1 MAVEIPVVIDIDKA
15 FDDAIKKLPSAM
27 RPLKNTIQQLSE
39 ELNIARQLMAEAPID
54 SKDWQDAAKWVQ
66 GLSQSLDV
74 ANDKMRRLAANDGSI
89 KQMTATLASLNRRW
103 EEMGRSQKREWHG
116 GLTDEAKKLYE
127 EYKKIAERLKENRTL
142 AQMWAREQKQ
152 AADAAKAQAD
162 ALKAAQDKAF
172 MMSSPANTLGGLQ
185 KQESLLR
192 TAIGKTVIGSN
203 EYNGYQKQLE
213 AVRGAMARAQ
223 GQAEALNGTMTR
235 QQGILSRLASQMG
248 AFVSI
253 FTLVRFAKQVRDV
266 TGELEY
272 QRVALSHLIQDEEY
286 GARLFEQIKQAA
298 VESPFR
304 IKELVTY
311 TKSLAAYNIAQQDL
325 FDTMMRLSDISA
337 GLGVSMD
344 RLVLAYGQVRA
355 ASVLRGQELRQF
367 TEAGIPLVD
376 LLAEKFTEL
385 NGRVVKSSEVFD
397 LISKRAVSFK
407 MVSEIFEDMTDKGGM
422 FYKMQEQQAE
432 TLKGRWEKL
441 KDAFD
446 IGLESIGKTTSFGWQ
461 NDAILSLLTS
471 LANNLR
477 VIPKLVN
484 AAAFAWVAYN
494 GAQALFVKTA
504 RQGLTLEQQRN
515 IARALASKQ
524 VSTVTAKIYG
534 QVAAESALTKA
545 ITAQYTATNFLTRAW
560 AKLRVAM
567 LTNPIGVIAAAI
579 SAAIGLFLTF
589 RKKTDDIA
597 NSFEEF
603 DKVIEDTSNG
613 LKDFAK
619 TGKLIDRYERLA
631 DITEKTDKE
640 HRKLFQ
646 TMTVL
651 QDKFPEVEM
660 GVDNETV
667 SLENQLKTLREL
679 NTEKEKQVREAGE
692 TELEKQRMNL
702 RDLEKDYA
710 KQTKERLTT
719 RRLLA
724 NQEALLE
731 KQGIDKYSNPAWR
744 SYTKQISEADAA
756 LEELQKKIDGTQ
768 KRIVTLDALLHPE
781 NADNTL
787 AAWRQKIKEL
797 TLVIG
802 QDGLPSQLYDDA
814 QLNKWATLDEA
825 LSDIIKNKDKAKESE
840 EKLSESIRNQTGDIR
855 DQIQAQLDWA
865 IAVRQANQA
874 VEEFFGYYSRLS
886 QDVSKNFP
894 GLLGSTFED
903 VDKETF
909 SKKGLFSES
918 DLKSIKT
925 VVDLY
930 SLWAT
935 KIKAVTEEIKHY
947 NDKVGAGVG
956 AQQQAD
962 RKATIK
968 SLNDQKKLLEEMGKL
983 YGFVLDSGKKSGGY
997 QQDPWILIYKNRM
1010 KFMEDF
1016 RKSVEDLDKYMN
1028 RSSSLSTT
1036 QGAMTG
1042 RGKSLNI
1049 DVSTM
1054 SGSREELLKW
1064 YDDTIDEITK
1074 KIKNLGGK
1082 TWAGMGVQAILAKD
1096 TKSRTIKAWQD
1107 LLAEVF
1113 KARTDFDLSQQKKDF
1128 EKAFNKMKEE
1138 LKNTEAASNFY
1149 KDILGQTGDEQ
1160 LATTLTVSVY
1170 GDIGKDFKERIQ
1182 SQLDEAFKSL
1192 SEADQTPEMKAAID
1206 TQDFGYILSNLD
1218 KFSQEWQKVLQNI
1231 ASDSTQYKKKILGD
1245 FAKLVSEYGTTQQ
1258 KIDIITATTEQ
1269 KIKDVET
1276 ARDSALADE
1285 NLTKDARDR
1294 IIEEAESVI
1303 EALKGQEKLDI
1314 FKESENYI
1322 KFFSE
1327 INMLTTSEAA
1337 TVRGKLRQAYIDAF
1351 KAGAINADELR
1362 KALRAVDEQFKKLNE
1377 DTSIFSAY
1385 LKGGLEGAQ
1394 KRFSDYADTL
1404 QVIAGKMQRGQG
1416 LSKTEEDWAGNM
1428 AKKFGKKFG
1437 GEDLKGI
1444 KNYSDLMSKFGGDT
1458 KAAGEA
1464 MGNLSNAMSSFSA
1477 KGGGAIAMVD
1487 MIVQAVNDMFVSMQ
1501 QVIDQLNEMRSE
1513 ENKFGDGF
1521 KYISDFN
1528 KYAYSGWQNLKS
1540 GNIFGAIADTVGS
1553 WISIFNNIQKDKVK
1567 NLNNEIEYQ
1576 QEIVEDLTSSYK
1588 RLEKALND
1596 SFGSD
1601 YVYNYTEQMKVLEL
1615 QAIAYQRMADA
1626 EREKGKSADSKKA
1639 REYEKQADEI
1649 LQQMDDMKH
1658 QLSEFFTGTDLTS
1671 AAKDFAQAWIDAYRE
1686 FSSTTSAMK
1695 DKFKEMIDNM
1705 VVNSLAGQVMQNIL
1719 KPVFDAI
1726 DEYSK
1731 DGALTE
1737 KEIANIA
1744 EMSVAKTE
1752 EINTAMTALM
1762 ERLTA
1767 AGINIRATGSSL
1779 SGISK
1784 DIAGASE
1791 ESINALASGINT
1803 QNFYMSY
1810 MPNIDRNV
1818 AAILVAIQGGTT
1830 PNTVAAPQTT
1840 TVQFGDE
1847 TFRGQMSRIDENVAG
1862 IYQMMRSVITPK
1874 SANINTH
1881 CVGTKS

>member
-27 RPLKNTIQQLSE
+27 RPLKNTIEQLSQ
-39 ELNIARQLMAEAPID
+39 ELNIARQIMAEAPID
-54 SKDWQDAAKWVQ
+54 SKDWQDAANMVK
-66 GLSQSLDV
+66 GLSQSLEV
-74 ANDKMRRLAANDGSI
+74 ASDKMRGLVANDGSI

-103 EEMGRSQKREWHG
+103 EEMGYMQKFQNASQ
-116 GLTDEAKKLYE
+116 LSSEAEALYA
-127 EYKKIAERLKENRTL
+127 EYKRITKSLQQNKTLTQLWAE
-142 AQMWAREQKQ
+142 EQAK
-152 AADAAKAQAD
+152 AAKAAERQA
-162 ALKAAQDKAF
+162 AATKAAQDKAF
-172 MMSSPANTLGGLQ
+172 MMSSPANTLAGLR
-185 KQESLLR
+185 KQESLLNV
-192 TAIGKTVIGSN
+192 AIGNAVIGSN
-203 EYNGYQKQLE
+203 EYNRYQKQLE

-286 GARLFEQIKQAA
+286 GARLFEQIKKAA

-385 NGRVVKSSEVFD
+385 NGRVVKSAEVFD
-397 LISKRAVSFK
+397 LISKRAVPFK
-407 MVSEIFEDMTDKGGM
+407 MISEIFEDMTDKGGM

-432 TLKGRWEKL
+432 TLRGRWEKL

-461 NDAILSLLTS
+461 NDAILSLLTL

-504 RQGLTLEQQRN
+504 WQGLTLEQQRN
-515 IARALASKQ
+515 ITRALASKQ
-524 VSTVTAKIYG
+524 VSAVTAKIYG

-603 DKVIEDTSNG
+603 DRVIEDTSNG

-631 DITEKTDKE
+631 NITEKTDKE

-646 TMTVL
+646 TMTML
-651 QDKFPEVEM
+651 QDKFPEVEI

-667 SLENQLKTLREL
+667 SLEEQLKTLQKL
-679 NTEKEKQVREAGE
+679 NAEKEKQVREAGE

-731 KQGIDKYSNPAWR
+731 KEGIDKYSNPAWR
-744 SYTKQISEADAA
+744 RYTKEISEADAA
-756 LEELQKKIDGTQ
+756 LVELQQKIDGTQ
-768 KRIVTLDALLHPE
+768 KRIATLDALLHSE

-797 TLVIG
+797 TTITINDVT
-802 QDGLPSQLYDDA
+802 SNLYDDE
-814 QLNKWATLDEA
+814 QLNKWESLDDA
-825 LSDIIKNKDKAKESE
+825 LSDIIKNKDKAKTSE

-855 DQIQAQLDWA
+855 DQIEAQLDWA
-865 IAVRQANQA
+865 RAVRQANQA
-874 VEEFFGYYSRLS
+874 VEDFFGYYSRLS

-968 SLNDQKKLLEEMGKL
+968 SLEDQKKLLEEMGKL
-983 YGFVLDSGKKSGGY
+983 YGFVLDSGKKSDGY

-1138 LKNTEAASNFY
+1138 LKNTEAARNFY

-1160 LATTLTVSVY
+1160 LAQTLTISVY

-1218 KFSQEWQKVLQNI
+1218 KFSQEWQKVLQEAASSSIQYNSKWLKDLVTSYQKHKTFEERITETQQREAQKRVEIQKWEAEQI
-1231 ASDSTQYKKKILGD
+1231 AAIDKDTTKTSEEKTDAKAKVKATSTQMQAASSSKE
-1245 FAKLVSEYGTTQQ
+1245 AKEVS
-1258 KIDIITATTEQ
+1258 
-1269 KIKDVET
+1269 
-1276 ARDSALADE
+1276 
-1285 NLTKDARDR
+1285 N
-1294 IIEEAESVI
+1294 IEM
-1303 EALKGQEKLDI
+1303 EALKATYEWTKAFEDMDNVSTTTLKNLIALLTSYIDKWKDSGDAP
-1314 FKESENYI
+1314 ESLKAAVQALEQAQAQITERNPYQGAIKGIKDYI
-1322 KFFSE
+1322 KAKQTANRLE
-1327 INMLTTSEAA
+1327 KEGKKGTQEYKEAQDNM
-1337 TVRGKLRQAYIDAF
+1337 
-1351 KAGAINADELR
+1351 R
-1362 KALRAVDEQFKKLNE
+1362 KALKSTEKSVNDVGNTFNTFSSIVSSVSDVLNL
-1377 DTSIFSAY
+1377 DD
-1385 LKGGLEGAQ
+1385 L
-1394 KRFSDYADTL
+1394 SD
-1404 QVIAGKMQRGQG
+1404 
-1416 LSKTEEDWAGNM
+1416 
-1428 AKKFGKKFG
+1428 
-1437 GEDLKGI
+1437 
-1444 KNYSDLMSKFGGDT
+1444 
-1458 KAAGEA
+1458 GEA
-1464 MGNLSNAMSSFSA
+1464 VLQGISAGLTLVGTALVFINAMFTLLETNPIVLAITAIIASVAALAMIMNNLSTA
-1477 KGGGAIAMVD
+1477 KA
-1487 MIVQAVNDMFVSMQ
+1487 N
-1501 QVIDQLNEMRSE
+1501 R
-1513 ENKFGDGF
+1513 
-1521 KYISDFN
+1521 
-1528 KYAYSGWQNLKS
+1528 
-1540 GNIFGAIADTVGS
+1540 
-1553 WISIFNNIQKDKVK
+1553 
-1567 NLNNEIEYQ
+1567 EIEKQ
-1576 QEIVEDLTSSYK
+1576 QQTVDALEKSYK
-1588 RLEKALND
+1588 RLEKAMED

-1601 YVYNYTEQMKVLEL
+1601 YIYNYQEQMNNL
-1615 QAIAYQRMADA
+1615 QAQADAYQKMADA
-1626 EREKGKSADSKKA
+1626 ERSKGRKADDDKIK
-1639 REYEKQADEI
+1639 EYEESMDDI
-1649 LQQMDDMKH
+1649 LEKMDDMKH
-1658 QLSEFFTGTDLTS
+1658 QLSEYFSGTDLTS
-1671 AAKDFAQAWIDAYRE
+1671 AAEDFAKSWIDAYRE

-1695 DKFKEMIDNM
+1695 EKFKEMIDNM
-1705 VVNSLAGQVMQNIL
+1705 IIKSVAGQIMQKIL

-1726 DEYSK
+1726 ETYSE
-1731 DGALTE
+1731 DGELSVE
-1737 KEIANIA
+1737 DIAKIA
-1744 EMSVAKTE
+1744 DMTTAVTDD
-1752 EINTAMTALM
+1752 INASFTALM
-1762 ERLTA
+1762 ERFTA
-1767 AGINIRATGSSL
+1767 AGMNIRATGSSL

-1818 AAILVAIQGGTT
+1818 AAILVAIQGGST
-1830 PNTVAAPQTT
+1830 PNTVATPQTT
-1840 TVQFGDE
+1840 SVQFGDE

>member
-15 FDDAIKKLPSAM
+15 FDDAIKKLPSVM
-27 RPLKNTIQQLSE
+27 RPLKNTIEQLSQ

-142 AQMWAREQKQ
+142 AQMWAREQKR
-152 AADAAKAQAD
+152 AADAAKAQAE

-185 KQESLLR
+185 KQESLLT
-192 TAIGKTVIGSN
+192 TAISKAVIGSN
-203 EYNGYQKQLE
+203 EYNRYQKQLE

-235 QQGILSRLASQMG
+235 QQGILGRLASQMG

-286 GARLFEQIKQAA
+286 GARLFEQIKKAA
-298 VESPFR
+298 IESPFR

-385 NGRVVKSSEVFD
+385 NGKVVKSAEVFD

-422 FYKMQEQQAE
+422 FYKMQEQQAA

-446 IGLESIGKTTSFGWQ
+446 IGLESIGKTTSFGWE
-461 NDAILSLLTS
+461 NDAILSILTS

-484 AAAFAWVAYN
+484 AATFAWVAYN
-494 GAQALFVKTA
+494 GAQVLFVKTA

-524 VSTVTAKIYG
+524 VSAVTAKIYG
-534 QVAAESALTKA
+534 RVAAESALTKA
-545 ITAQYTATNFLTRAW
+545 ITAQYTATNILARAW

-579 SAAIGLFLTF
+579 SAAIGLFMTF
-589 RKKTDDIA
+589 RKKTDEVA
-597 NSFEEF
+597 STFEKF
-603 DKVIEDTSNG
+603 DKVIDDTSNG

-619 TGKLIDRYERLA
+619 TDKLIDRYERLVK
-631 DITEKTDKE
+631 ITEKTDKE

-646 TMTVL
+646 TMTIL

-667 SLENQLKTLREL
+667 SLEEQLKTLREL
-679 NTEKEKQVREAGE
+679 NAEKEKQVREAGE
-692 TELEKQRMNL
+692 NELENQRGTL
-702 RDLEKDYA
+702 RDLEEDYA
-710 KQTKERLTT
+710 EQTKERITK
-719 RRLLA
+719 RRRLA

-731 KQGIDKYSNPAWR
+731 KEGIDKYSNPAWR
-744 SYTKQISEADAA
+744 RYTKEISEADAA
-756 LEELQKKIDGTQ
+756 LAELQQKIDGTQ

-797 TLVIG
+797 TTITINDVTTN
-802 QDGLPSQLYDDA
+802 LYDDE
-814 QLNKWATLDEA
+814 QLNKWENLDDA
-825 LSDIIKNKDKAKESE
+825 LSDIIRNKDKAKTSE
-840 EKLSESIRNQTGDIR
+840 EKLSEAIRGQTGEIR
-855 DQIQAQLDWA
+855 DQIQTQLDWA
-865 IAVRQANQA
+865 AAVRQANQA
-874 VEEFFGYYSRLS
+874 VEDFFGYYSRLS

-894 GLLGSTFED
+894 GLLSSTFED

-925 VVDLY
+925 VVELY

-956 AQQQAD
+956 AKQQAD

-968 SLNDQKKLLEEMGKL
+968 SLEDQKKLLEDMGKL
-983 YGFVLDSGKKSGGY
+983 YGFVLDNNKKNNNY

-1064 YDDTIDEITK
+1064 YDDTIAEITK
-1074 KIKNLGGK
+1074 KIQNLGGK

-1138 LKNTEAASNFY
+1138 LKNTEAARNFY

-1192 SEADQTPEMKAAID
+1192 SKAGQTPEMKAAID

-1218 KFSQEWQKVLQNI
+1218 KFSQEWQKVLQEAASSSIQYNAKWLKDLVSSYEKHKTFEERITETKQREAQQRVEIQKWEAEQI
-1231 ASDSTQYKKKILGD
+1231 AAIDKDATKTTEEKTAAKAKVKATSTQMQAASTSKE
-1245 FAKLVSEYGTTQQ
+1245 AKEIS
-1258 KIDIITATTEQ
+1258 
-1269 KIKDVET
+1269 
-1276 ARDSALADE
+1276 
-1285 NLTKDARDR
+1285 N
-1294 IIEEAESVI
+1294 IEM
-1303 EALKGQEKLDI
+1303 EALKATYEWTKAFEDMDNVSTTTLKNLI
-1314 FKESENYI
+1314 AL
-1322 KFFSE
+1322 
-1327 INMLTTSEAA
+1327 LTS
-1337 TVRGKLRQAYIDAF
+1337 YIDKWKDSGDAPESL
-1351 KAGAINADELR
+1351 KAAVQALEQAQAQITERNPYQGAI
-1362 KALRAVDEQFKKLNE
+1362 
-1377 DTSIFSAY
+1377 
-1385 LKGGLEGAQ
+1385 
-1394 KRFSDYADTL
+1394 
-1404 QVIAGKMQRGQG
+1404 
-1416 LSKTEEDWAGNM
+1416 
-1428 AKKFGKKFG
+1428 
-1437 GEDLKGI
+1437 KGI
-1444 KNYSDLMSKFGGDT
+1444 KDYIKAKQTANRLEKEGKKGTQEYKEAQDAMRKAMKSTEKSVNDVGNTFNTFSSIVSSVSDILNLDEMSDGEAVLQGI
-1458 KAAGEA
+1458 AAGLTMVGTALVFINA
-1464 MGNLSNAMSSFSA
+1464 MFTLLETNPIVLAISAIIASVAALGMIMSNLSTA
-1477 KGGGAIAMVD
+1477 GA
-1487 MIVQAVNDMFVSMQ
+1487 N
-1501 QVIDQLNEMRSE
+1501 R
-1513 ENKFGDGF
+1513 
-1521 KYISDFN
+1521 
-1528 KYAYSGWQNLKS
+1528 
-1540 GNIFGAIADTVGS
+1540 
-1553 WISIFNNIQKDKVK
+1553 
-1567 NLNNEIEYQ
+1567 EIEKQ
-1576 QEIVEDLTSSYK
+1576 QQTVDALEKSYK
-1588 RLEKALND
+1588 RLEKAMED

-1601 YVYNYTEQMKVLEL
+1601 YIYNYNEQMKNL
-1615 QAIAYQRMADA
+1615 QAQADAYQKMADA
-1626 EREKGKSADSKKA
+1626 ERSKGRKADDDKIK
-1639 REYEKQADEI
+1639 EYEESMDDI
-1649 LQQMDDMKH
+1649 LEKMDDMKH
-1658 QLSEFFTGTDLTS
+1658 QLSEYFSGTDLTS
-1671 AAKDFAQAWIDAYRE
+1671 AAEDFAKSWIDAYRE

-1695 DKFKEMIDNM
+1695 EKFKEMIDNM

-1744 EMSVAKTE
+1744 AMSVAKTE

-1767 AGINIRATGSSL
+1767 AGVNIRATGSSL

-1840 TVQFGDE
+1840 SVQFGDE

-1862 IYQMMRSVITPK
+1862 IYQMIRSVITPK

>member
-15 FDDAIKKLPSAM
+15 FDNAIKKLPSVM
-27 RPLKNTIQQLSE
+27 RPLKNTIEQLSQ
-39 ELNIARQLMAEAPID
+39 ELNIARQLMAEAPIG

-103 EEMGRSQKREWHG
+103 EEMGYKQKFQNASQLSG
-116 GLTDEAKKLYE
+116 EAKALYA
-127 EYKKIAERLKENRTL
+127 EYKRITKSLQQNKTLTQLWAE
-142 AQMWAREQKQ
+142 EQAK
-152 AADAAKAQAD
+152 AAKAAERQA
-162 ALKAAQDKAF
+162 AATKAAQDKAF

-185 KQESLLR
+185 KQESLLT
-192 TAIGKTVIGSN
+192 TAISKAVIGSN
-203 EYNGYQKQLE
+203 EYNRYQKQLE

-235 QQGILSRLASQMG
+235 QRGILGRLASQMG

-253 FTLVRFAKQVRDV
+253 FTLVRFVKHLRDV

-286 GARLFEQIKQAA
+286 GARLFEQIKKAA
-298 VESPFR
+298 IESPFR

-385 NGRVVKSSEVFD
+385 NGKVVKSAEVFD

-422 FYKMQEQQAE
+422 FYKMQEQQAA

-446 IGLESIGKTTSFGWQ
+446 LGLESIGKTTSFGWQ
-461 NDAILSLLTS
+461 NDAILSILTS

-477 VIPKLVN
+477 VIPKLAN
-484 AAAFAWVAYN
+484 AATFAWVAYN
-494 GAQALFVKTA
+494 VAQVLFVKTA

-524 VSTVTAKIYG
+524 VSAVTAKIYG
-534 QVAAESALTKA
+534 RVAAESALTKA
-545 ITAQYTATNFLTRAW
+545 ITAQYTATNILARAW

-579 SAAIGLFLTF
+579 SAAIGLFMTF
-589 RKKTDDIA
+589 RKKTDEVA
-597 NSFEEF
+597 RTFEKF

-619 TGKLIDRYERLA
+619 TDKLIDRYERLA
-631 DITEKTDKE
+631 KITEKTDNE

-646 TMTVL
+646 TMTIL

-667 SLENQLKTLREL
+667 SLEEQLKTLREL
-679 NTEKEKQVREAGE
+679 NAEKEKQVREAGE
-692 TELEKQRMNL
+692 NELENQRGTL
-702 RDLEKDYA
+702 RDLEEDYA
-710 KQTKERLTT
+710 EQTKKRITK

-731 KQGIDKYSNPAWR
+731 KEGIDKYSNPAWR
-744 SYTKQISEADAA
+744 RYTKEISEADAA
-756 LEELQKKIDGTQ
+756 LAELQQKIDGTQ

-797 TLVIG
+797 TTITINDVTTN
-802 QDGLPSQLYDDA
+802 LYDDE
-814 QLNKWATLDEA
+814 QLNKWENLDDA
-825 LSDIIKNKDKAKESE
+825 LSDIIRNKDKAKTSE
-840 EKLSESIRNQTGDIR
+840 EKLSEAIRGQTGEIR
-855 DQIQAQLDWA
+855 DQIQTQLDWA
-865 IAVRQANQA
+865 AAVRQANQA
-874 VEEFFGYYSRLS
+874 VEDFFGYYSRLS

-894 GLLGSTFED
+894 GLLSSTFED

-925 VVDLY
+925 VVELY

-956 AQQQAD
+956 AKQQAD

-968 SLNDQKKLLEEMGKL
+968 SLEDQKKLLEDMGKL
-983 YGFVLDSGKKSGGY
+983 YGFVLDNNKKNNNY

-1016 RKSVEDLDKYMN
+1016 RKSVEDFDKYMN

-1042 RGKSLNI
+1042 RGKSLSI
-1049 DVSTM
+1049 DVSKM

-1064 YDDTIDEITK
+1064 YDDTIAEITK
-1074 KIKNLGGK
+1074 KIQNLGGK

-1138 LKNTEAASNFY
+1138 LKNTEAARNFY

-1192 SEADQTPEMKAAID
+1192 SKADQTPEMKAAID

-1218 KFSQEWQKVLQNI
+1218 KFSQEWQKVLQEAASSSIQYNAKWLKDLVSSYEKHKTFEERITETKQREAQQRVEIQKWEAEQI
-1231 ASDSTQYKKKILGD
+1231 AAIDKDATKTTEEKTAAKAKVKATSTQMQAASTSKE
-1245 FAKLVSEYGTTQQ
+1245 AKEVS
-1258 KIDIITATTEQ
+1258 
-1269 KIKDVET
+1269 
-1276 ARDSALADE
+1276 
-1285 NLTKDARDR
+1285 N
-1294 IIEEAESVI
+1294 IEM
-1303 EALKGQEKLDI
+1303 EALKATYEWTKAFEDMDNVSTTTLKNLI
-1314 FKESENYI
+1314 AL
-1322 KFFSE
+1322 
-1327 INMLTTSEAA
+1327 LTS
-1337 TVRGKLRQAYIDAF
+1337 YIDKWKDSGDAPESL
-1351 KAGAINADELR
+1351 KAAVQALEQAQAQITERNPYQGAI
-1362 KALRAVDEQFKKLNE
+1362 
-1377 DTSIFSAY
+1377 
-1385 LKGGLEGAQ
+1385 
-1394 KRFSDYADTL
+1394 
-1404 QVIAGKMQRGQG
+1404 
-1416 LSKTEEDWAGNM
+1416 
-1428 AKKFGKKFG
+1428 
-1437 GEDLKGI
+1437 KGI
-1444 KNYSDLMSKFGGDT
+1444 KDYIKAKQTANRLEKEGKKGTQEYKEAQDAMRKAMKSTEKSVNDVGNTFNTFSSIVSSVSDILNLDEMSDGEAVLQGIAAGLTMVGTALVFINAMFTLLETNPIVLAISAIIASVAALGMIMSKLST
-1458 KAAGEA
+1458 AGA
-1464 MGNLSNAMSSFSA
+1464 N
-1477 KGGGAIAMVD
+1477 
-1487 MIVQAVNDMFVSMQ
+1487 
-1501 QVIDQLNEMRSE
+1501 R
-1513 ENKFGDGF
+1513 
-1521 KYISDFN
+1521 
-1528 KYAYSGWQNLKS
+1528 
-1540 GNIFGAIADTVGS
+1540 
-1553 WISIFNNIQKDKVK
+1553 
-1567 NLNNEIEYQ
+1567 EIEKQ
-1576 QEIVEDLTSSYK
+1576 QQTVDALEKSYK
-1588 RLEKALND
+1588 RLEKAMED

-1601 YVYNYTEQMKVLEL
+1601 YIYNYQEQMKNL
-1615 QAIAYQRMADA
+1615 QAQADAYQKMADA
-1626 EREKGKSADSKKA
+1626 ERSKGRKADDDKIQ
-1639 REYEKQADEI
+1639 EYEESMDDI
-1649 LQQMDDMKH
+1649 LEKMDDMKH
-1658 QLSEFFTGTDLTS
+1658 QLSEYFSGTDLTS
-1671 AAKDFAQAWIDAYRE
+1671 AAEDFAKSWIDAYRE

-1695 DKFKEMIDNM
+1695 EKFKEMIDNM
-1705 VVNSLAGQVMQNIL
+1705 VVKSLAGQVMQNIL

-1744 EMSVAKTE
+1744 AMSVAKTE

-1767 AGINIRATGSSL
+1767 AGVNIRATGSSL

-1830 PNTVAAPQTT
+1830 PNTVASPQTT
-1840 TVQFGDE
+1840 SVQFGDE

-1862 IYQMMRSVITPK
+1862 IYQMIRSVITPK